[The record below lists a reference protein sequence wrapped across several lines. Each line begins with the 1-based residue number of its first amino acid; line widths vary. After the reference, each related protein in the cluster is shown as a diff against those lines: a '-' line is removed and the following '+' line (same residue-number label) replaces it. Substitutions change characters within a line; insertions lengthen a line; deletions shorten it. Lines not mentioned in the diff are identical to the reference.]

1 MSKPIV
7 AVVGRPNVGKST
19 LFNQIG
25 KKKLSIV
32 DDMAGVTRDRIYMDA
47 TWLNR
52 DFTLI
57 DTGGIEISTDKI
69 LTEIRAQAKI
79 AVDEADVIIFVV
91 DGRAGLTADDENVA
105 KFLRG
110 AKNKPIVLAVNKIDN
125 PQLENEL
132 YEFYSLGLGD
142 PIGISA
148 SNALNLGDLLDAV
161 IKNFPNAAQDVRDD
175 DEIRIAVIGRPN
187 VGKSSLVNKILGE
200 ERVIVS
206 DIPGTT
212 RDAID
217 THFFA
222 DGTKFTL
229 IDTAGM
235 RRKSKIDE
243 PVERYSVIR
252 SLRAID
258 RADVVLMLIDSTVG
272 VTEQDKKIAGY
283 AHDSGKGCVIVVN
296 KWDIYPN
303 KHDRSTNRFTDE
315 LRERLGF
322 LQYAPVVYISALT
335 GQRVDRV
342 TELVKFVAEQQS
354 MRIQTS
360 VLNELIRDAVAVNP
374 PPSKKVKSAKIF
386 FVTQADI
393 KPPRF
398 IIFVNEPEL
407 LHFSYLRFIEN
418 RLRDSFGFEGT
429 PLKFVVRKHNQKDD
443 DNERHQKD

>member
-7 AVVGRPNVGKST
+7 AIVGRPNVGKST

-25 KKKLSIV
+25 KKRVSIV
-32 DDMAGVTRDRIYMDA
+32 DDMPGVTRDRIYMDA
-47 TWLNR
+47 VWLEHE
-52 DFTLI
+52 FTLI
-57 DTGGIEISTDKI
+57 DTGGIEIEEGDKI
-69 LTEIRAQAKI
+69 LSEIRTQASI
-79 AVDEADVIIFVV
+79 AIDEADVIVFVV
-91 DGRAGLTADDENVA
+91 DGRSGLTSSDEDVA
-105 KFLRG
+105 KILRSST
-110 AKNKPIVLAVNKIDN
+110 KPIIVAVNKIDSI
-125 PQLENEL
+125 QLDANT
-132 YEFYSLGLGD
+132 YEFYNLGLGT

-148 SNALNLGDLLDAV
+148 SNALNLGDLLDEV
-161 IKNFPNAAQDVRDD
+161 VKNFPKNETEVRDE

-187 VGKSSLVNKILGE
+187 VGKSSLVNKLLGE

-217 THFFA
+217 THFLNG
-222 DGTKFTL
+222 DTKFTL

-243 PVERYSVIR
+243 AVEHYSVMR

-258 RADVVLMLIDSTVG
+258 RADVVLMLIEAPVG
-272 VTEQDKKIAGY
+272 ITEQDKKIAGY
-283 AHDSGKGCVIVVN
+283 AHDSGKGCVLVVN
-296 KWDIYPN
+296 KWDIFPD

-315 LRERLGF
+315 LRDEIGF

-342 TELVKFVAEQQS
+342 IELVKFVAEQQS

-374 PPSKKVKSAKIF
+374 PPTKKGKQLKIL

-393 KPPRF
+393 CPPRF
-398 IIFVNEPEL
+398 IIFVNNPEL
-407 LHFSYLRFIEN
+407 MHFSYLRFLEN
-418 RLRDSFGFEGT
+418 RLRESFGFEGT
-429 PLKFVVRKHNQKDD
+429 PLKFVIRKR
-443 DNERHQKD
+443 NEDEI